1 MKTFLVL
8 TDFSEAAYYAA
19 SYACVL
25 AKQLEVSRIVLYH
38 SYKAIITPGESIVY
52 TGDEKELHSL
62 AVKALEELAA
72 SLADQVPQGCDL
84 RSITN
89 TISLEEINR
98 VIESQNADMIIM
110 GTTGKGKLEA
120 IVAGSHAITVCEISD
135 VPVVLAPTGLRMQAP
150 TNMIFACDLKETER
164 LPKEKITSLLDTFY
178 LPLSILHIQKEDK
191 SISPEESSE
200 TMELA
205 QWLESYHPAY
215 RDIENEDTA
224 TGIIEFAEGLTGS
237 IILMIAKKHGFP
249 SGLFHRSITKQ
260 LAFHS
265 TCPLLV
271 LRENEEEVVSVPVMP
286 LLEI

>member
-25 AKQLEVSRIVLYH
+25 GKQLGVSRIVLYH

-84 RSITN
+84 KYITN

-98 VIESQNADMIIM
+98 VTENENADMIIM
-110 GTTGKGKLEA
+110 GTTGKGKLEEM
-120 IVAGSHAITVCEISD
+120 VAGSHAITVCEISD
-135 VPVVLAPTGLRMQAP
+135 VPVVLAPSGLRMQAP
-150 TNMIFACDLKETER
+150 SNIVFACDLKETER
-164 LPKEKITSLLDTFY
+164 LPKEKITTLLDTFY
-178 LPLSILHIQKEDK
+178 LPISILHIQKEDK
-191 SISPEESSE
+191 TMTPEESSE
-200 TMELA
+200 TIELT

-215 RDIENEDTA
+215 RDIENEDTV
-224 TGIIEFAEGLTGS
+224 TGILEFAEGLTGS
-237 IILMIAKKHGFP
+237 IILLIAKKHGFP

-265 TCPLLV
+265 TSPLLV
-271 LRENEEEVVSVPVMP
+271 LREKEEDPIYVPVMP

>member
-25 AKQLEVSRIVLYH
+25 AKQLGVSKIVLYH

-62 AVKALEELAA
+62 ALKAMEELAA

-84 RSITN
+84 KYITN
-89 TISLEEINR
+89 TFSLEEINR
-98 VIESQNADMIIM
+98 VTIGENAGMIIM
-110 GTTGKGKLEA
+110 GTTGKGKMEQ
-120 IVAGSHAITVCEISD
+120 IVAGSHAIAVCEISD
-135 VPVVLAPTGLRMQAP
+135 VPVVLVPSGIRMQAP
-150 TNMIFACDLKETER
+150 SNMVFACDLKKTEQ
-164 LPKEKITSLLDTFY
+164 LPKEKITSLLDAFY
-178 LPLSILHIQKEDK
+178 LPLSILHIKKE
-191 SISPEESSE
+191 EEVMSSEGSSE

-215 RDIENEDTA
+215 LDIENDDTA
-224 TGIIEFAEGLTGS
+224 EGILAFAAGLTGS
-237 IILMIAKKHGFP
+237 IILLIAKKHGFP

-265 TCPLLV
+265 TSPLLV
-271 LRENEEEVVSVPVMP
+271 LREKEEEAMTVPVMP